1 MRSSRDR
8 IFHHRISTGVLFIYF
23 SMRFLTH
30 YFTDVLGWPG
40 FVSGQYTSIPTV
52 IGRRRRRRTNEAS
65 YDETVFSPSI
75 SEAATSPHNNV
86 SRAQNALNSIQDA
99 IAISESDPTA
109 VAVIPIASP
118 TDDNFSNKK
127 QRPRLTFFFRQ
138 LSLYLLSLLLMKIMV
153 VILFALFP
161 FLFSIGR
168 WVLNLFGPHQK
179 AQIFFVMA
187 IFPLAMNT
195 LQVSKFVQMI
205 KHSIVSEIADF
216 L

>member
-1 MRSSRDR
+1 
-8 IFHHRISTGVLFIYF
+8 
-23 SMRFLTH
+23 MRFLTH

-40 FVSGQYTSIPTV
+40 FVSGQYTAIPTI
-52 IGRRRRRRTNEAS
+52 IGRRRRSRNNEAS
-65 YDETVFSPSI
+65 ASYDDSILSPSTD
-75 SEAATSPHNNV
+75 EAPSHNRLHD
-86 SRAQNALNSIQDA
+86 SRAQNALSNIQDA
-99 IAISESDPTA
+99 IAISERDPSA

-118 TDDNFSNKK
+118 SPINSNFINKK

-153 VILFALFP
+153 VILFLIFP

-195 LQVSKFVQMI
+195 LQVSK
-205 KHSIVSEIADF
+205 
-216 L
+216 